1 MEGMEEK
8 LNSILGDPEMMGR
21 IMDMARSLGGTKEQ
35 QSTQVQA
42 VTSPVLDPAMLQT
55 IASIAGKAGIDN
67 HQQALLTALTPYLSH
82 ERIAKLEKAM
92 RAAKLAGMAQSFL
105 GSGALSLL
113 TGR

>member
-21 IMDMARSLGGTKEQ
+21 IMDMARSLSAPQEPPQKQIVNEPP
-35 QSTQVQA
+35 A
-42 VTSPVLDPAMLQT
+42 MLDPAMLKT
-55 IASIAGKAGIDN
+55 IASMAGKAGIDGQ
-67 HQQALLTALTPYLSH
+67 QQALLKALTPYLSH

-92 RAAKLAGMAQSFL
+92 RAAKLAGMATSFL
-105 GSGALSLL
+105 GSGGLSLL